1 VPNDKVNDGA
11 YLATTSEF
19 PVGTWTNPDDPFIS
33 TSRAWGFLNPGFTGM
48 FRSLSRGFYG
58 RGFLEEVVAGY
69 PMTASSTSG
78 GGVGDDGRETAYT
91 SFELSCQG
99 TGAGAARDGADHCAA
114 LWNPEGDMGEVESWE
129 GVAPLVYLGRRVKP
143 CTGGPGTWRGGM
155 GFESLLMV
163 NGRHT
168 QYLQHSG
175 DGYVFSAPGVFGGYP
190 GNAGYI
196 HDVHDVALNDD
207 PVLRTQYPVNDGDP
221 AEGSLDCLPRGRHRR
236 AEAALMMPEA
246 FERGDVY
253 LSVQR
258 GGPGLG
264 DPLAREPARVAAD
277 VTAGRLSSRRAEAIY
292 GVVVAAEA
300 AGGWRVDAAGT
311 GAAREAIR
319 ARRGR
324 RARPVR
330 DWYGDERRRI
340 LEERLSEPV
349 AEMYRSSLSLS
360 SRWGD
365 EFMAFW
371 DLPGD
376 FEP

>member
-1 VPNDKVNDGA
+1 
-11 YLATTSEF
+11 
-19 PVGTWTNPDDPFIS
+19 
-33 TSRAWGFLNPGFTGM
+33 M

-69 PMTASSTSG
+69 PVTASSTSG

-114 LWNPEGDMGEVESWE
+114 MWNPEGDMGEVESWE

-155 GFESLLMV
+155 GFESLLMI
-163 NGRHT
+163 NGHHP

-175 DGYVFSAPGVFGGYP
+175 DGHAFSAPGVFGGYP

-196 HDVHDVALNDD
+196 HDVHEVALTEDRD
-207 PVLRTQYPVNDGDP
+207 LQAVYPVHDGDP
-221 AEGSLDCLPRGRHRR
+221 AQGQLDELPRGRHHRSKDS
-236 AEAALMMPEA
+236 LMMPMP

-253 LSVQR
+253 LSIHR

-264 DPLAREPARVAAD
+264 DPMARDPMRVAED
-277 VTAGRLSSRRAEAIY
+277 VAAGRLSAGRAEAIY
-292 GVVVAAEA
+292 GVVLTED
-300 AGGWRVDAAGT
+300 GGAWRVDTAAT
-311 GAAREAIR
+311 AAARDAVR
-319 ARRGR
+319 ARRAE

-330 DWYGDERRRI
+330 DWYADERRR
-340 LEERLSEPV
+340 LVDGRLIEPV
-349 AEMYRSSLSLS
+349 AEMYRSSLALS
-360 SRWGD
+360 ARWGG
-365 EFMAFW
+365 EFKGFW
-371 DLPGD
+371 DLPED
-376 FEP
+376 FQP